1 MHFMCVLRVLF
12 VLFLPFLSLFLSS
25 SSRCPP
31 APHSA
36 GDRPPDMSMASRLSF
51 ATRFIDT
58 LSFRTAPFSNPL
70 KLQPFLCI
78 ITFQHDNIMLKSLLL
93 LCLILETTQMY
104 RPRNGHTESQSICQ
118 PLLIEHSL
126 LSTICQPSAIG
137 WV

>member
-31 APHSA
+31 APYSA
-36 GDRPPDMSMASRLSF
+36 GDRPPAMSMVSRLSF

-58 LSFRTAPFSNPL
+58 LSFRTAPFSNSL

-78 ITFQHDNIMLKSLLL
+78 ITFQHDNIMLKRLLL
-93 LCLILETTQMY
+93 LCLVLETTQIY
-104 RPRNGHTESQSICQ
+104 RHRNGHTDTQSICQ
-118 PLLIEHSL
+118 HLLIEHNL
-126 LSTICQPSAIG
+126 LSTICQPSGI
-137 WV
+137 

>member
-1 MHFMCVLRVLF
+1 MLFMCVLRVLL

-25 SSRCPP
+25 SSRCPT

-36 GDRPPDMSMASRLSF
+36 GDRPPAMSMASRLSF

-58 LSFRTAPFSNPL
+58 FSFRTAPFSNSL

-93 LCLILETTQMY
+93 LCLILEITQIY
-104 RPRNGHTESQSICQ
+104 RPRNGHADTQSICQ
-118 PLLIEHSL
+118 HLLIEHSL
-126 LSTICQPSAIG
+126 LSTICQPSDI
-137 WV
+137 